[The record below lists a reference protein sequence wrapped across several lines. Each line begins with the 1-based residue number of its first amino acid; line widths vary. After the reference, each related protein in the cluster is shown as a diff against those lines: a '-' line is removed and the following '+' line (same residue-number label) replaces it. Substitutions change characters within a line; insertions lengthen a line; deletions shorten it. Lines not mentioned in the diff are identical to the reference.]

1 MPAACHFCGITK
13 QQIKR
18 CKGPWAICHMALF
31 LGEIMAMHEIIWHG
45 RGGQGVVL
53 AAQILAEAA
62 YIQGFPGVT
71 SAPTFGPERRG
82 APLTA
87 STRISNE
94 SIRTFSQIGS
104 ADIAVILDETLF
116 ETATSE
122 GRIKESGLVIVNS
135 TLTPQQIRPVGNFT
149 VATVDATG
157 IAREYHLSM
166 NGSPVVNTSLL
177 GALSMASDLISLENI
192 EKGLKK
198 KMPQDK
204 ASLNFQAIQTA
215 FKRTLYVG
223 SNPKFRT
230 QEKS

>member
-1 MPAACHFCGITK
+1 ME
-13 QQIKR
+13 
-18 CKGPWAICHMALF
+18 GPWAICYMALF

-87 STRISNE
+87 STRISKE
-94 SIRTFSQIGS
+94 PVRTFSQIAS
-104 ADIAVILDETLF
+104 ADISVILDESLF
-116 ETATSE
+116 EIATSA
-122 GRIKESGLVIVNS
+122 GRIKENGLVIVNS
-135 TLTPQQIRPVGNFT
+135 TLTPQQIVPGGNFS

-157 IAREYHLSM
+157 IAREYYLSI
-166 NGSPVVNTSLL
+166 GGFPVVNTPLL
-177 GALSMASDLISLENI
+177 GALSMASGLISLENI

-198 KMPQDK
+198 KMPRDK
-204 ASLNFQAIQTA
+204 ASFNFQAIQTA
-215 FKRTLYVG
+215 FERTLYAG
-223 SNPKFRT
+223 RK
-230 QEKS
+230 E